1 MGFSHYHEHV
11 NDESLLH
18 RLNNLQRLNKYR
30 FSILH
35 LDKILY
41 DNNELFRLDP
51 KCSKQSLRKIHIFWK
66 KGYGIIS
73 FVIAV

>member
-1 MGFSHYHEHV
+1 MM
-11 NDESLLH
+11 
-18 RLNNLQRLNKYR
+18 NLCFTDLIIYR
-30 FSILH
+30 DLTNIDFQSYIL
-35 LDKILY
+35 LDKMLY

-66 KGYGIIS
+66 KGYGIIY